1 MTLLDVLGTKQG
13 ECWLVIAWAT
23 LFLSVTFNLLSRA
36 FTLAYLRKVHDSGSD
51 GDDSVNDKYT
61 WKSCILHIHH
71 LSIAFLIFGL
81 FWLLIFGIASL

>member
-13 ECWLVIAWAT
+13 KCWLVIAWVA

-36 FTLAYLRKVHDSGSD
+36 FTLAYLRKVHDSDGS
-51 GDDSVNDKYT
+51 DSVNDKDA

-71 LSIAFLIFGL
+71 LSIALLIFGL
-81 FWLLIFGIASL
+81 FGLLIFGIVNL